1 MNLHFL
7 GGADEV
13 GASCTLLEVA
23 GKRVLV
29 DAGIRMGAKGS
40 PLPDLERLQEL
51 GGPDL
56 ILVTHAH
63 ADHIGA
69 LPLVHLAYPTA
80 PVVTTAPTKALM
92 SILLGDALKIMDL
105 RWEREEDIPLYP
117 PHAVEGLLSR
127 IQTVG
132 IGEEIRLCGGALRA
146 TFTPSGHVLGA
157 CSIGLDSDEGLI
169 LFAGDYSVDPQ
180 RTVDSMTVPKIR
192 PDVVITEST
201 YGNRLHADRS
211 REEARLVET
220 VKRITSE
227 GGKVLVPAF
236 ALGRAQEVLLIL
248 LEAKRRGE
256 LGDLPVYADG
266 LVRRICMAYPEH
278 GEFLHP
284 KLRKLVASEGNPF
297 FGEGKAT
304 AVTSPKR
311 EEIAMG
317 PPCVL
322 VSSSGMLTGG
332 PSSFYASHLIRDPR
346 SAILITG
353 YQDEESPGR
362 ALLNL
367 ADDRAK
373 GKTGRLVV
381 AGERLEVVCE
391 VGRYGLSAH
400 ADSAQMASVVTKL
413 LPRHVALVHGDEGA
427 RASLAQ
433 MMPASMGVHLP
444 KNGETLSW
452 KPFRKPAK
460 LKASAASAA
469 GPAASAAP
477 PLTFDAAKLHAKLLV
492 KNGAGSRYTLEEVGE
507 AWFGEHPYDV
517 SELEKALG
525 RTPGWSKDP
534 RRPELF
540 RVLPLSKE
548 KGSFYKPQEALDFAK
563 QTLAGDENFHKIS
576 NKQAQRMMILHF
588 HFPEKAQGRYDD
600 SMREISEQTGWTV
613 KISPQANQQ
622 SLDEAATELVLA
634 AGLSVSKV
642 SILPDE
648 PVVRV
653 KVAGDPSS
661 EAQAALAAAYLER
674 TGRRLELVGS
684 FSPPSSPSSLPGGT
698 PATKVS
704 LGDRLEQNQAFALVQ
719 ASFSEIGVQL
729 YRCGRKDGPQGSSLE
744 LGFISPQVAS
754 RHGALIDQLEARTGW
769 PIVVRQQPNPIAIT
783 EATRETVPPSWGFTG
798 QPSLFTDKATVQVK
812 VAQRPSRAEE
822 EAVRKA
828 FELLTGYRLQL
839 KV

>member
-29 DAGIRMGAKGS
+29 DAGIRMGGKGS

-127 IQTVG
+127 ITTVG
-132 IGEEIRLCGGALRA
+132 LGEEVALCGGALRGI
-146 TFTPSGHVLGA
+146 FTPSGHVLGA
-157 CSIGLDSDEGLI
+157 CSIGLESDEGLI
-169 LFAGDYSVDPQ
+169 LFAGDYSVDQQ
-180 RTVDSMTVPKIR
+180 RTVDSMTVPRIR

-201 YGNRLHADRS
+201 YGNRLHADRR

-220 VKRITSE
+220 VKRVVGE

-248 LEAKRRGE
+248 LEAKRMGE
-256 LGDLPVYADG
+256 LGELPIYADG

-278 GEFLHP
+278 EAFLHP
-284 KLRKLVASEGNPF
+284 KLRKLVAAEGNPF

-304 AVTSPKR
+304 AVLASKR
-311 EEIAMG
+311 DEIVAG

-332 PSSFYASHLIRDPR
+332 PSSFYASHLVKDPK
-346 SAILITG
+346 SAVLITG

-367 ADDRAK
+367 ADERAR
-373 GKTGRLVV
+373 GKTGHLMV
-381 AGERLEVVCE
+381 AGERMEVVCE

-400 ADSAQMASVVTKL
+400 ADAGQMASVMTKL
-413 LPRHVALVHGDEGA
+413 SPRHVVLVHGDEEA

-433 MMPASMGVHLP
+433 MMPAAMGVHLP
-444 KNGETLSW
+444 KNGEALSW
-452 KPFRKPAK
+452 KPFRKATRARMATPRVAEPSPPPA
-460 LKASAASAA
+460 
-469 GPAASAAP
+469 
-477 PLTFDAAKLHAKLLV
+477 FDAVALHAKLLAR
-492 KNGAGSRYTLEEVGE
+492 NGAGSRYTLEELGQ
-507 AWFGEHPYDV
+507 AWFGEHPHEV
-517 SELEKALG
+517 AEIESAVGK
-525 RTPGWSKDP
+525 TPGWTRDP

-540 RVLPLSKE
+540 RVLPLPKE
-548 KGSFYKPQEALDFAK
+548 KGQVYKLQEALDFAK
-563 QTLAGDENFHKIS
+563 QTVGGDENFHKTS
-576 NKQAQRMMILHF
+576 NKQAQRLMTLHF
-588 HFPEKAQGRYDD
+588 HFPEKARLEHVE
-600 SMREISEQTGWTV
+600 SLREISEETGWTV
-613 KISPQANQQ
+613 EISPQANQRR
-622 SLDEAATELVLA
+622 LDEVATELVMA
-634 AGLSVSKV
+634 AGLGVSKV
-642 SILPDE
+642 SVFPNE
-648 PVVRV
+648 PLVRV
-653 KVAGDPSS
+653 KVAGEPTS
-661 EAQAALAAAYLER
+661 ETRAALIAAYLDK
-674 TGRRLELVGS
+674 TGRTLELTGASSGAVGAVAAAHS
-684 FSPPSSPSSLPGGT
+684 N
-698 PATKVS
+698 
-704 LGDRLEQNQAFALVQ
+704 DRLEQNQAFALVQ
-719 ASFSEIGVQL
+719 RAFAELDVNL
-729 YRCGRKDGPQGSSLE
+729 YRCGRKEGPGGACLE
-744 LGFISPQVAS
+744 LAFISPQVGD
-754 RHGALIDQLEARTGW
+754 RHKALIGQLEARTGW
-769 PIVVRQQPNPIAIT
+769 PIVVRQQPNPIAIAEVT
-783 EATRETVPPSWGFTG
+783 KEVVPAHWGFTG
-798 QPSLFTDKATVQVK
+798 QPSLFKEQGTVRILVSR
-812 VAQRPSRAEE
+812 RPSQTEE
-822 EAVRKA
+822 EAVRAA
-828 FELLTGYRLQL
+828 FERLTGYQLQL
-839 KV
+839 KVG